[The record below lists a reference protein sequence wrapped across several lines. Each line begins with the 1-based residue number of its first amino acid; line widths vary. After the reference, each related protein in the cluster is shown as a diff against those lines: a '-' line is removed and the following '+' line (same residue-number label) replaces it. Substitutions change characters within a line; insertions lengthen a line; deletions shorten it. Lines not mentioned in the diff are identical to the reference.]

1 MRRDVSALVGLALSL
16 IVAGGPRP
24 CEASG
29 GIDSS
34 MGPNGYATVLFTNIG
49 GYHPAVLAPDGTL
62 VGMAGYPPAQ
72 QLYRAFSDGT
82 LDPSFGQFGFV
93 DLPSSSSFSS
103 PEYWGGIAVQPDGR
117 IVVTA
122 NVANGAGGWLVRR
135 YMPDG
140 APDAS
145 FGVAGEVAL
154 FPSPG
159 FYDSSPTVTVQDDGK
174 LVLAGQR
181 SLHASLARIDSAGAL
196 DPSFGV
202 GGTRIINYGGGYEY
216 FGPVRLQPDGKLL
229 TTLFSTFGSANGAFA
244 FARFNDDG
252 SDDTGFGGGDGLVS
266 FRVTPAGQQTS
277 DVALLPDGRILM
289 TGVSHYDIPQRN
301 FIAYRF
307 NSDGSLDGS
316 FGNGGGVA
324 YDLAGGADDESR
336 SIVLLPSGQF
346 LLVGQIEPPGPSSVQ
361 VGAARFDADGTL
373 DTTFGTAGVAVAT
386 VDNFS
391 QQTAPS
397 VLPDGDIL
405 VPGSSFPAEGIR
417 HFYLRFTMCGPCDV
431 LGAGGACVGAPPSGC
446 LLAATTHSS
455 SIAIRDFGTDRFDRL
470 KWSLKLAS
478 ATSSTDFGNPS
489 VGSPLR
495 LCMFTGS
502 SANPS
507 PLSRTFVAAGG
518 QCGSAPCWKAL
529 GAGALGGWKLKDR
542 QGSSD
547 GVTQLTLKPGN
558 TVKAKLT
565 GKGDRLRMPG
575 LPIAGTLRV
584 RLQSASG
591 KCWEASF
598 AAPTRNTATDYKA
611 RN

>member
-1 MRRDVSALVGLALSL
+1 
-16 IVAGGPRP
+16 
-24 CEASG
+24 
-29 GIDSS
+29 
-34 MGPNGYATVLFTNIG
+34 
-49 GYHPAVLAPDGTL
+49 
-62 VGMAGYPPAQ
+62 
-72 QLYRAFSDGT
+72 
-82 LDPSFGQFGFV
+82 
-93 DLPSSSSFSS
+93 
-103 PEYWGGIAVQPDGR
+103 VQPNGR

-145 FGVAGEVAL
+145 FGVAGEVGL
-154 FPSPG
+154 FPNPG
-159 FYDSSPTVTVQDDGK
+159 FYDSSPTVTIQDDGK

-181 SLHASLARIDSAGAL
+181 SLHAALARLDSAGAL

-202 GGTRIINYGGGYEY
+202 GGGRIINYGGGYEY

-336 SIVLLPSGQF
+336 SIVLLPTGQF

-386 VDNFS
+386 VDDFS

-397 VLPDGDIL
+397 VLPTAT
-405 VPGSSFPAEGIR
+405 SSFELELPRKRASGISTSGSRCAGRATSSAPAGR
-417 HFYLRFTMCGPCDV
+417 ASGRRRRV
-431 LGAGGACVGAPPSGC
+431 ASSPPR
-446 LLAATTHSS
+446 HSS
-455 SIAIRDFGTDRFDRL
+455 SIAIRDFGTID
-470 KWSLKLAS
+470 S
-478 ATSSTDFGNPS
+478 
-489 VGSPLR
+489 
-495 LCMFTGS
+495 TGS
-502 SANPS
+502 EW
-507 PLSRTFVAAGG
+507 AARER
-518 QCGSAPCWKAL
+518 
-529 GAGALGGWKLKDR
+529 D
-542 QGSSD
+542 
-547 GVTQLTLKPGN
+547 QL
-558 TVKAKLT
+558 
-565 GKGDRLRMPG
+565 DRLRQPERRVAAPPLHVHRLERQSLAAVADVRRRRRPVRERPVLEG
-575 LPIAGTLRV
+575 PRRGRPRRLEAEGSTGQQRRRDPAHPEAREHGEGQAHGEGRPPPDARSADRGNPARPAPVREREVLGGELRRPDAQYGH
-584 RLQSASG
+584 RLQGAELIAVRPSHH
-591 KCWEASF
+591 
-598 AAPTRNTATDYKA
+598 
-611 RN
+611 